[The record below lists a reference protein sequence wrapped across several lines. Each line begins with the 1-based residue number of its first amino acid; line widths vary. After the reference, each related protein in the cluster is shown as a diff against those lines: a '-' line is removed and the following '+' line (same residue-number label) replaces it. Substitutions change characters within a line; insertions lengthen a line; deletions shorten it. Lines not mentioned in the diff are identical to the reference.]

1 MIPLDDNILEDSSVN
16 AADELPPCSG
26 DAAPSNH
33 SSRHNDDD
41 HREHMSGRHGRNRSL
56 PSYREREQ
64 MFIDFDNPMSRGVH
78 QQDDDVNMTHVARVL
93 ANNTCALLLTLDH
106 KMVAGAFSSKSTRSS
121 LSSEKSGSSNDAIE
135 SPKSEKVGNSFAD
148 CDGTNEDNLENNNL
162 SHKSALMKKSGRRK
176 KVGRSKSFGGVT
188 DILNG
193 AISKIDDSRNRH
205 FHKLF
210 KHIPQEEYA
219 ITSYTCALL
228 KGTILLQ
235 GRLYVA
241 RNWFCFHSNIFGKET
256 QVIIP
261 VLTVKSITRERT
273 AFVVP
278 NAIGVRTIDDKKHVF
293 GSLLSRPVT
302 YKTLVTIWQSV
313 LRDYAEEVRQK
324 ELAEAA
330 QNAARATEE
339 FSSNDGEDEMDS
351 PLPLIDRPITE
362 ATCHDDPDGTQETKR
377 NRYIMSLTT
386 FLSWPLTNAYN
397 SVLRPVQLIQRVP
410 HTHMFIMFA
419 SVLAIFLVASSILMS
434 YRILQL
440 QPILET
446 KTDPAWTPEQQHAN
460 HLSQAYSDSYLLN
473 HRVHTAA
480 VEHIHATLAAN
491 LEALSQVQSS
501 LEVLKQ
507 RAVKQQAEL
516 TDNEGKQQ
524 MNLEHMQPGENVEL

>member
-1 MIPLDDNILEDSSVN
+1 
-16 AADELPPCSG
+16 
-26 DAAPSNH
+26 
-33 SSRHNDDD
+33 
-41 HREHMSGRHGRNRSL
+41 MSTKQRNR
-56 PSYREREQ
+56 
-64 MFIDFDNPMSRGVH
+64 
-78 QQDDDVNMTHVARVL
+78 
-93 ANNTCALLLTLDH
+93 
-106 KMVAGAFSSKSTRSS
+106 VAGAFSSKSTRSS